1 MIDISKLNKV
11 ELKELLKKTKLLNSL
26 MKSLWKRWVS
36 EYRKVSKWINSYRV
50 EYYDFTQ
57 MSSSFLEEKILE
69 WFYKLFWLKLK
80 KDDIEFILNKDLKWW
95 IRIFVNDNMFDMA
108 YSRFEKILK

>member
-1 MIDISKLNKV
+1 MIDISKLNKI
-11 ELKELLKKTKLLNSL
+11 ELKELLKKTKLLSSL

-36 EYRKVSKWINSYRV
+36 EYRKVSKWINLYRV

-57 MSSSFLEEKILE
+57 NSLSFIQENALE
-69 WFYKLFWLKLK
+69 WFDKFFWLKLK
-80 KDDIEFILNKDLKWW
+80 KDDIEFTLNKDLKWW